1 MKQERLEEKFEKL
14 YQTFINENFLSMKA
28 LGGEIPFYISSY
40 NPNQEIS
47 VFDEVQRLINRLK
60 IVGVSVYEINL
71 FSLIVEMLKDRG
83 ILNKIIDK
91 EADLSKDKLYK
102 TIQGAI
108 DTQKYLIPKIEELTT
123 SNPSNIV
130 FLTGIGQVY
139 PFIRSHTILNNLQN
153 SIKDRPTV
161 MFFPGVYDGTSLSLF
176 GKLKDDNYYRAFNLE
191 TINLVK

>member
-14 YQTFINENFLSMKA
+14 YETFINENFLSMKA

-47 VFDEVQRLINRLK
+47 IFDEVQRLINRLK

-71 FSLIVEMLKDRG
+71 FSLVVEMLKDRG

-91 EADLSKDKLYK
+91 EVDLSKDKLYK

-123 SNPSNIV
+123 NNPSNIV

-139 PFIRSHTILNNLQN
+139 PFIRSHSILNNLQN

-161 MFFPGVYDGTSLSLF
+161 MFFPGIYDGTSLSLF